1 MGWLKRAR
9 CTEGG
14 IVMDEGHDREVLFEL
29 TRIGNAV
36 KVTAVD
42 AATGVEASIVG
53 APGMGEE
60 ALKRNALRKLEY
72 VLKRRG
78 AG

>member
-1 MGWLKRAR
+1 
-9 CTEGG
+9 
-14 IVMDEGHDREVLFEL
+14 MDKAHDRETLFEL

-53 APGMGEE
+53 APSMGEE
-60 ALKRNALRKLEY
+60 VLKRNALRKLEY
-72 VLKRRG
+72 LLKRRG

>member
-1 MGWLKRAR
+1 MRRA
-9 CTEGG
+9 GG
-14 IVMDEGHDREVLFEL
+14 IVMDKMGDNIRGKREILFEL

-53 APGMGEE
+53 APTMGEE
-60 ALKRNALRKLEY
+60 MLKRNALRKLDY
-72 VLKRRG
+72 VLKRRD